1 MTLALNKSGNYVNP
15 YSTNWNYLHNMAVFQ
30 VKLLKEI
37 VWNEKS
43 SYIIAFGSW
52 FMPDAQSNITDA
64 EISVES
70 FIEELDNEIKE
81 L

>member
-1 MTLALNKSGNYVNP
+1 MALALNKSDKYVNP

-30 VKLLKEI
+30 VKLLEGI

-43 SYIIAFGSW
+43 SYIIVFGSL
-52 FMPDAQSNITDA
+52 FMPDARSNITDA

-70 FIEELDNEIKE
+70 FIEELDNEITE

>member
-15 YSTNWNYLHNMAVFQ
+15 YSMNWHYLHNMSEVQ
-30 VKLLKEI
+30 MKLFKEI
-37 VWNEKS
+37 GWNEKS

-52 FMPDAQSNITDA
+52 FIPDARSNITDA

>member
-1 MTLALNKSGNYVNP
+1 MALNLSKRDNYVNP

-43 SYIIAFGSW
+43 SYIFAFGSW
-52 FMPDAQSNITDA
+52 FIPDARSNITDA